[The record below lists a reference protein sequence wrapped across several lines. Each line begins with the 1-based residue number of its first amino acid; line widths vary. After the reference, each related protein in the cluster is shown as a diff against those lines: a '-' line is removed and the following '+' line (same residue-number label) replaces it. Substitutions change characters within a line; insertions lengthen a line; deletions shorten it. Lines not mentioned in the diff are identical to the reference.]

1 MWKVVHL
8 PAFSQLW
15 PRWPQG
21 VRRAMPLDS
30 FLEGPAATQ
39 PRRTMLNLVRPVVR
53 GMVMGE
59 PSMHAELI
67 ELCFSCVV
75 SARSAMM
82 WVYLSSTRLS
92 ELGRAEDWDANFV
105 FYIGRGVHSWDE

>member
-15 PRWPQG
+15 SRWPQG
-21 VRRAMPLDS
+21 VCRATPIDS

-67 ELCFSCVV
+67 ELCFPRVV

-82 WVYLSSTRLS
+82 GVYLSPARPS

-105 FYIGRGVHSWDE
+105 FYIGCGIHSWDE

>member
-1 MWKVVHL
+1 MQPH
-8 PAFSQLW
+8 
-15 PRWPQG
+15 
-21 VRRAMPLDS
+21 RAV
-30 FLEGPAATQ
+30 
-39 PRRTMLNLVRPVVR
+39 LNLVRPVVR